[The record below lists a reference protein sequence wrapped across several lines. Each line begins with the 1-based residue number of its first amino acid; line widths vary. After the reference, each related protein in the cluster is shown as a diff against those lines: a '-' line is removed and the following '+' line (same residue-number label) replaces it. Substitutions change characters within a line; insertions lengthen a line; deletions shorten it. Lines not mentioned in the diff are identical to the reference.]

1 MAVAINPSRKTSVKV
16 VGALVARSKAD
27 TVGVKYS
34 MEELQLGGDDGRLY
48 PNRRELKS

>member
-1 MAVAINPSRKTSVKV
+1 MKV

-34 MEELQLGGDDGRLY
+34 MEELQIGGDDGRLY
-48 PNRRELKS
+48 PNWRELNS